1 MAKNPKTCTRLVGS
15 ATGAGASSWIPT
27 VYLRK
32 VQKLLSFS
40 ENKEF
45 SIEESSSKGWK
56 DRWF

>member
-15 ATGAGASSWIPT
+15 ATGAGASSWIPI
-27 VYLRK
+27 VYLKK

-40 ENKEF
+40 ENKF
-45 SIEESSSKGWK
+45 SSQESSSKGWK